1 MIKHGNGSNSTLVED
16 ASFVLWNRHYN
27 YYCQHW
33 FYTKKRKNNTV
44 SSGVKMLHITL
55 STDLIAG
62 IGRILTGTCAEA
74 QVKKGIWSIGFL
86 ITTL

>member
-1 MIKHGNGSNSTLVED
+1 MLVLSYGTD
-16 ASFVLWNRHYN
+16 TTTTTANIGFT
-27 YYCQHW
+27 Q
-33 FYTKKRKNNTV
+33 KREKIIV
-44 SSGVKMLHITL
+44 SSGIKMLHITL